1 MNIPINLPVDSISY
15 QGHFQFVGK
24 REISKLTGLSGDTL
38 KKYRLKGLLSQDIH
52 WIRINSKVV
61 RYNVPLVK
69 DWLQNI
75 NDPQAHQRAI
85 EVYLATLLSNQEK
98 SKKRR
103 GGSSIGKS
111 Q

>member
-1 MNIPINLPVDSISY
+1 MNTHNNLPAESITY
-15 QGHFQFVGK
+15 QYQFQFVGK

-61 RYNVPLVK
+61 RYNVPLIK

-75 NDPQAHQRAI
+75 NDPQTHQRAI
-85 EVYLATLLSNQEK
+85 EAYLATLLSSPGK

-103 GGSSIGKS
+103 GSSLIVKS
-111 Q
+111 